1 MADKQLL
8 ARPFDPETIRQRP
21 GSGRNV
27 FDYVPG
33 GDVIARVI
41 QATDNTFGWTVD
53 HIELIQQNSAAYWVV
68 RGTLTIPE
76 LGSRQGLG
84 THPAESVEAPK
95 AAETD
100 AFKRAAVKFGVALH
114 LYTDDP
120 GVNGKEAVA
129 PVQTRP
135 EPTTRKPVRQPVA
148 DQPVAPRPMRYE
160 RDEYS
165 QDPQPARRPVAVRNG
180 TNGSCPE
187 CHAPAGR
194 PHATRCP
201 MNGR

>member
-21 GSGRNV
+21 GSGRTM

-41 QATDNTFGWTVD
+41 QATDNAFGWTVD
-53 HIELIQQNSAAYWVV
+53 HVELMQQNEAAYWVV

-76 LGSRQGLG
+76 LGSRDGLG
-84 THPAESVEAPK
+84 THPAESVDAPK

-120 GVNGKEAVA
+120 VANAKDAPAAVHPNPEPVTRR
-129 PVQTRP
+129 PVQRT
-135 EPTTRKPVRQPVA
+135 
-148 DQPVAPRPMRYE
+148 VAPRPLRYE

-165 QDPQPARRPVAVRNG
+165 QVAPEPVRRPAAVRTDVG
-180 TNGSCPE
+180 PCPE
-187 CHAPAGR
+187 CHAPEGR

-201 MNGR
+201 VRNGR